1 MTIVSTD
8 QGYCQLLAP
17 IVQIRDYCHKRWLD
31 MPFVKQEFGVLPH
44 QLPDYWG
51 LAGISSSKIPGV
63 AGIGAKTAALLL
75 QHASNLEA
83 LYQDL
88 ESVPE
93 KWRKKLQ
100 QHQDMAFIC
109 KQIATLRTD
118 LPLNGNLQQLRLP

>member
-1 MTIVSTD
+1 F
-8 QGYCQLLAP
+8 Q
-17 IVQIRDYCHKRWLD
+17 KRWLD

-75 QHASNLEA
+75 QQASCLEE
-83 LYQDL
+83 LYQELD
-88 ESVPE
+88 SVPE

-100 QHQDMAFIC
+100 QHQEMAFIC
-109 KQIATLRTD
+109 KQIAALKTD
-118 LPLNGNLQQLRLP
+118 LPLSGNLQQLRLNR